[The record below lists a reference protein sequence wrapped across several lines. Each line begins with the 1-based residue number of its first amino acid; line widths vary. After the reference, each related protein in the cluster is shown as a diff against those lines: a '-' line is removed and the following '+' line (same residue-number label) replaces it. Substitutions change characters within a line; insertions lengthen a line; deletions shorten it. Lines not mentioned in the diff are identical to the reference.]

1 MAGRGDRRAR
11 TRLPALRCCHDA
23 SRKSAVAIAQ
33 SIRSGAASAT
43 EVAQATIARVRAR
56 GTEVNAFTAITEERA
71 LADAAA
77 VDAARARGERV
88 GPLAGVPY
96 AVKNL
101 FDIEG
106 LVTLAGSRIEADNA
120 PAKADCFAVARLKAA
135 GGVCIGALNM
145 DEYAYGFTTENTHY
159 GPARNPHDT
168 ARSAGGSSGGS
179 GAAVAA
185 GLVPLALGTDTNG
198 SIRVPASLNGIFG
211 LKPTY
216 GRLSRAGS
224 IAFVPSLDHIGPFAR
239 SVADLAVA
247 YDVLQGRDPDDAGQ
261 TPRPVEPVADLV
273 AEGKAGL
280 RFGRLGG
287 YFERPLGEAAR
298 AAVAR
303 VAEALQAPRVMAPEM
318 TAAARSAA
326 FVITA
331 VEGAG
336 QHINHLRHRR
346 AEMEPLSRDRLLA
359 GALVPAGWYLHAQKV
374 RALWRAAMAD
384 LFRDFDVLVAP
395 ATAVPAQPIGQ
406 EMLTVDGQTMP
417 LRPAFGLF
425 TQPITCIGLPVL
437 TVPVQNAEGSLP
449 IGVQLIAAPWA
460 EDQLIRTGA
469 ALEAA
474 GICSAPV
481 APAFQA

>member
-1 MAGRGDRRAR
+1 MTLITQSAATIAR
-11 TRLPALRCCHDA
+11 EI
-23 SRKSAVAIAQ
+23 K
-33 SIRSGAASAT
+33 SGAVSAT
-43 EVAQATIARVRAR
+43 EVAQATLTRVQALNPQ
-56 GTEVNAFTAITEERA
+56 VNAFTEITEARA

-77 VDAARARGERV
+77 VDAAIARGEDV

-101 FDIEG
+101 FDVAG
-106 LVTLAGSRIEADNA
+106 VTTLAGSKIEADNA
-120 PAKADCFAVARLKAA
+120 PAAADCFAVAKLRDA

-159 GPARNPHDT
+159 GPSRNPHDL

-185 GLVPLALGTDTNG
+185 GLVPLTLGTDTNG

-239 SVADLAVA
+239 TVADLALA
-247 YDVLQGRDPDDAGQ
+247 YDAMQGRDEADAGQ
-261 TPRPVEPVADLV
+261 TPRPLEPVGPSLDAGV
-273 AEGKAGL
+273 RGL

-287 YFERPLGEAAR
+287 YFDKPLSDAAR
-298 AAVAR
+298 YAVDTVSQALSAASVAS
-303 VAEALQAPRVMAPEM
+303 PEI
-318 TAAARSAA
+318 TAAGRSAA
-326 FVITA
+326 FVITG

-336 QHINHLRHRR
+336 QHRTHLRERR
-346 AEMEPLSRDRLLA
+346 ADMEPLSRDRLLA
-359 GALVPAGWYLHAQKV
+359 GALIPAEWYQHALKV
-374 RALWRAAMAD
+374 RALWRAAMAA
-384 LFRDFDVLVAP
+384 LFRDYDVLIAP
-395 ATAVPAQPIGQ
+395 ATPVPAQPIGQ
-406 EMLTVDGQTMP
+406 EMLELEGLTMP

-437 TVPVQNAEGSLP
+437 AVPLQNAAGALP
-449 IGVQLIAAPWA
+449 IAVQLIAAPWR
-460 EDQLIRTGA
+460 EDVLVRTAA
-469 ALEAA
+469 ALEAR
-474 GICSAPV
+474 GICTAPI
-481 APAFQA
+481 APAFQG